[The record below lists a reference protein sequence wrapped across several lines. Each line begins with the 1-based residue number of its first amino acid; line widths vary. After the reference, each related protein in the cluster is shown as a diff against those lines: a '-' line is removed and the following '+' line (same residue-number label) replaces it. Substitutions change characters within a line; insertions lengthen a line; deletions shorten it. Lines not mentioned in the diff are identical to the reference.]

1 MSAPSFLDRPAARL
15 VALGVLLLVAASLAF
30 MHRDDLF
37 PPPPAA
43 TIADDPVARCLAERA
58 AGIEQM
64 LADGVIDEAQAGQ
77 FKGRAAA
84 LCAPRAARAGEFI
97 GRLAGSSPRSSG
109 GKSDSC
115 RTGPS
120 PMTNAYS
127 MAFCSSRT
135 LPGKS

>member
-1 MSAPSFLDRPAARL
+1 MREPSFLDRPAARL

-43 TIADDPVARCLAERA
+43 TLADDPVARCLAERA

-64 LADGVIDEAQAGQ
+64 LAEGVIDEAQARQ

-84 LCAPRAARAGEFI
+84 LCEAQEGKGAAP
-97 GRLAGSSPRSSG
+97 PQ
-109 GKSDSC
+109 
-115 RTGPS
+115 
-120 PMTNAYS
+120 
-127 MAFCSSRT
+127 
-135 LPGKS
+135 